1 MAEYLINQPFCYD
14 DFIRSK
20 MSEVRKA
27 GEQSNS
33 PKVGGVHGSTM

>member
-1 MAEYLINQPFCYD
+1 MADYLINQPFCSD

-20 MSEVRKA
+20 TPEVRKA
-27 GEQSNS
+27 GDRSNS